1 MLHWAVQELACL
13 IHDLAKFQNP
23 GFMYKNLKALAF
35 LNLKLLTFAFYYNIT
50 CYIIFVVLILL
61 QMNYYHNSPH

>member
-1 MLHWAVQELACL
+1 MASRKYIIHIMLHWAVQELACL

-35 LNLKLLTFAFYYNIT
+35 LNLKLLAFAFYYIT
-50 CYIIFVVLILL
+50 
-61 QMNYYHNSPH
+61 